1 MSLNSFISESIIINL
16 KIICKIQKNNKI
28 KRSKDGIISIENN
41 GFYISIKRFLK
52 NDSRKQSVTELN
64 SIIEETFNIITKYK
78 NNESEMVTYKDQIIS
93 MYNDLNNSVNGLE
106 NLKFT
111 YNKDNDISTRL
122 EILIEK
128 IKIFIKNNNFI

>member
-1 MSLNSFISESIIINL
+1 MSLNSFISESLIINM

-28 KRSKDGIISIENN
+28 KRSKNGIISIESS
-41 GFYISIKRFLK
+41 GFHISLKRFLK
-52 NDSRKQSVTELN
+52 NDSRKQSITELY
-64 SIIEETFNIITKYK
+64 SIIQETFDIVSKYK
-78 NNESEMVTYKDQIIS
+78 CDEELVIYKDEIVLLI
-93 MYNDLNNSVNGLE
+93 NDLHKCISGLE

-122 EILIEK
+122 EILIDK